1 MAAATA
7 NHDGKGHIALATYW
21 QILGLLLVL
30 TVITVAAAQVD
41 FGAMNTVI
49 AMAIAS
55 VKAFFVLA
63 FFMHLKYDNKLYIVC
78 FFTAIFFL
86 LVLYF
91 FCWVDFYTRVS
102 QGGIL

>member
-1 MAAATA
+1 MAA
-7 NHDGKGHIALATYW
+7 HSQSDGHGHIALATYYK
-21 QILGLLLVL
+21 ILGLLLVL

-49 AMAIAS
+49 AMLIAS

-78 FFTAIFFL
+78 FGTAIFFL
-86 LVLYF
+86 VLLYF
-91 FCWVDFYTRVS
+91 FCWVDFYTRIS